1 MDLYSESFDVAGS
14 VGSAGE
20 IGEVELDLIPALVQ
34 SHRHRANK
42 RFHSG
47 RTLSIISLLGSLTL

>member
-1 MDLYSESFDVAGS
+1 VYLDSECLDVTGS

-20 IGEVELDLIPALVQ
+20 VRQVELDLVPTFVQ

-42 RFHSG
+42 RFHTSC
-47 RTLSIISLLGSLTL
+47 TLSDINVLGN